1 MNVLMDNIKQLM
13 VIVDVFVETGSSS
26 IKLLVCLFV
35 LLDIVKMA
43 MEVVSKEL
51 LLSVNQLNTCK
62 VLNVFQLVR

>member
-13 VIVDVFVETGSSS
+13 VIVDVFVETDYTS
-26 IKLLVCLFV
+26 IKLPVCSFV

-62 VLNVFQLVR
+62 VLNVFQLVQ